1 MLPCSKK
8 EEISIKNHKQNSYGN
23 KILGA
28 RVWKKKKRLQVLV
41 LDTKYKISTLKETM
55 KTKTKN

>member
-1 MLPCSKK
+1 MFQKRGDLNQKSQTKPIRKQDTRSKSL
-8 EEISIKNHKQNSYGN
+8 E
-23 KILGA
+23 
-28 RVWKKKKRLQVLV
+28 KKKRLQVLV